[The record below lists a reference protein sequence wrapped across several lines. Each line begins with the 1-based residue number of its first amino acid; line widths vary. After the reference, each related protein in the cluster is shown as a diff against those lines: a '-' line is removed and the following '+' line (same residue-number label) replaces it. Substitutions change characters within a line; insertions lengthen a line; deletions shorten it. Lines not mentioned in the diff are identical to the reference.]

1 MIWSASG
8 YLLSK
13 NKFGEN
19 SMIAEFFTEKYG
31 KISGLIY
38 GATSKKIKNYLL
50 IGNKFHLNFSS
61 KQEHNLGYF
70 KVEIDR
76 FFTPL
81 YLENKKKLY
90 CIIYAMNILKI
101 LTVERQENKKIFFL
115 INNFFDLLNEKNWLV
130 NFIFWELEVFKF
142 LGYDINFNNYVKNKI
157 INGNN
162 KFVVESNN
170 KIIPDFLVKKE
181 VLTNNKSEIL
191 NGFKIVGDFLDK
203 TILKPNNINYPISRY
218 EFINLIK

>member
-1 MIWSASG
+1 MNWQDKG
-8 YLLSK
+8 FLLSR
-13 NKFGEN
+13 NNYNEN
-19 SMIAEFFTEKYG
+19 SVIAEFYTENHG
-31 KISGLIY
+31 KITGTIF

-50 IGNKFHLNFSS
+50 VGNKFHLNFNS
-61 KQEHNLGYF
+61 KHEHKIGYF

-101 LTVERQENKKIFFL
+101 LTVERQENKKIYFL
-115 INNFFDLLNEKNWLV
+115 ISNFFELLNKNNWLV
-130 NFIFWELEVFKF
+130 RFIFWELEVFKF
-142 LGYDINFNNYVKNKI
+142 LGYDINFNNYVKNKV
-157 INGNN
+157 INGDN

-181 VLTNNKSEIL
+181 ISTNNKNEIL
-191 NGFKIVGDFLDK
+191 SGLKIVGDFLDK
-203 TILKPNNINYPISRY
+203 TILKPNHINYPISRY